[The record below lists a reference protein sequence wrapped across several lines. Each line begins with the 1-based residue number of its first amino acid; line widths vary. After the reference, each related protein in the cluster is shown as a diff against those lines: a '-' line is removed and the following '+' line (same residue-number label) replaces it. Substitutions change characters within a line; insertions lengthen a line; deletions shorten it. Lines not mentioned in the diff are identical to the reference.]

1 MKWTLLILGTLV
13 ITSAGFIAAGQSYD
27 YPHLNLVAE
36 GIEAPD
42 CMDVPKLVVN
52 GGVQCSE
59 QAMDQWLR
67 EMRAWRAQRYVHP
80 AAPAGIE
87 PARDHRAVVA
97 YPDVIG
103 MRDGARA
110 FAVALRPDNR
120 DAPGFHRR
128 PDGRVAGE
136 LVERL
141 GGHRRGALGP
151 LGRHGCGSLPGRTKL
166 P

>member
-67 EMRAWRAQRYVHP
+67 EMRAWRAQRRIRMGYDTDLYGLAQLKWTQSSFIQP
-80 AAPAGIE
+80 QMMMEDRYFYDP
-87 PARDHRAVVA
+87 VA
-97 YPDVIG
+97 HKYTVDRYLEDV
-103 MRDGARA
+103 
-110 FAVALRPDNR
+110 
-120 DAPGFHRR
+120 
-128 PDGRVAGE
+128 
-136 LVERL
+136 
-141 GGHRRGALGP
+141 
-151 LGRHGCGSLPGRTKL
+151 
-166 P
+166 